1 MLSYIIVV
9 CISPVLQALMW
20 ELLLQPLLQSIEIG
34 AIQII
39 FPSAIHEFEEF
50 SDFDDESGPIA
61 KLELRAVGDFSEQL
75 VESAVVEDRH

>member
-1 MLSYIIVV
+1 VFSYIIVV

-34 AIQII
+34 AIKII

>member
-1 MLSYIIVV
+1 
-9 CISPVLQALMW
+9 MW